1 MKSIA
6 MTRADFLL
14 IFAIFAAA
22 LLFAG
27 IFARNGQRPASAVVI
42 EQDGREIMRLP
53 LEENRVRIPGENGYN
68 VIVVSEHGVWMEEA
82 DCPDQ
87 ICVRQGEIDGSGESI
102 VCLPHRLTV
111 RLVVEGDE
119 GLDAMTN

>member
-6 MTRADFLL
+6 ITRADLLL
-14 IFAIFAAA
+14 IFAVFAAA

-27 IFARNGQRPASAVVI
+27 TFLGSGRKQASAVVI

-53 LEENRVRIPGENGYN
+53 LEENRVKIPCENGYN
-68 VIVVSEHGVWMEEA
+68 VITVSEHGVWMEEA

-87 ICVRQGEIDGSGESI
+87 ICVRQGEISRSMESI
-102 VCLPHRLTV
+102 ICLPHKLTV